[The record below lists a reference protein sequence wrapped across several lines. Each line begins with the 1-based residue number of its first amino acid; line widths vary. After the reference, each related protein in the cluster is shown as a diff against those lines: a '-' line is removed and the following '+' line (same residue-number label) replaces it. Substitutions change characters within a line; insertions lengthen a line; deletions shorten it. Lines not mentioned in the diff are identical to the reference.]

1 MRVFITTEDFKM
13 AKSASP
19 IRLQAELMQVAEST
33 AKRYHRSTAEQ
44 IEYWAD
50 LGRSVSS
57 SLDPDVLLSVVSGL
71 TTIKAEPVISLPIDP
86 DKIFDTLENNR
97 HSGKLQDD
105 VSNNATRYQVSINHA
120 GYLEQLD
127 QDGNATTGKFENGQ
141 FVAMMDSST

>member
-1 MRVFITTEDFKM
+1 M

-71 TTIKAEPVISLPIDP
+71 TTLKTEPVFSPRIDP
-86 DKIFDTLENNR
+86 DNIFKTLEKNR
-97 HSGKLQDD
+97 KNKSLHLTVTGSSVK
-105 VSNNATRYQVSINHA
+105 YQASKQNL
-120 GYLEQLD
+120 GYLEQID
-127 QDGNATTGKFENGQ
+127 SVGNITIGQFENGQ
-141 FVAMMDSST
+141 FIALEKSLP